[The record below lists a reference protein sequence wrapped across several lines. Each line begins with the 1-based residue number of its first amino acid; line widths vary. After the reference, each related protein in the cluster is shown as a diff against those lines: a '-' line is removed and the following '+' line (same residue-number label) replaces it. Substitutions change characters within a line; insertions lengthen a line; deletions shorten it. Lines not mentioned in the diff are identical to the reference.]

1 MIETKNNIK
10 HFCQALL
17 SPLIGN
23 LVEKIINHIPKDNK
37 SSAWNLTNLYK
48 RTCIAVNY
56 NTLGLSA
63 IGGENSTEGKAL
75 KVAHNTYE
83 EVKEFL
89 QYFESSY
96 EEVGGLIGNVFSDD
110 GETFKK
116 DIWPKIKDHL
126 CEMWDR
132 FFKDIEF
139 TLISKDES
147 KNVSKEL
154 DEVSIMQPQQVL
166 TV

>member
-1 MIETKNNIK
+1 M
-10 HFCQALL
+10 L
-17 SPLIGN
+17 
-23 LVEKIINHIPKDNK
+23 
-37 SSAWNLTNLYK
+37 
-48 RTCIAVNY
+48 
-56 NTLGLSA
+56 A
-63 IGGENSTEGKAL
+63 IGGENSTERKAL
-75 KVAHNTYE
+75 KVAHDTYE

-96 EEVGGLIGNVFSDD
+96 EEVVGLIGNVFSDN

-126 CEMWDR
+126 CEMLDIL
-132 FFKDIEF
+132 FKDIEF
-139 TLISKDES
+139 TLISNDES